1 MLSLLLSW
9 ILISK
14 PNSPKKTPQT
24 NPNPNHPRS
33 MGLVAKE
40 IREGLGTRLGQQS
53 IMADGDGKP
62 AGTEQPGKS

>member
-1 MLSLLLSW
+1 ML
-9 ILISK
+9 
-14 PNSPKKTPQT
+14 
-24 NPNPNHPRS
+24 NPNHPRS
-33 MGLVAKE
+33 MGLMAKE